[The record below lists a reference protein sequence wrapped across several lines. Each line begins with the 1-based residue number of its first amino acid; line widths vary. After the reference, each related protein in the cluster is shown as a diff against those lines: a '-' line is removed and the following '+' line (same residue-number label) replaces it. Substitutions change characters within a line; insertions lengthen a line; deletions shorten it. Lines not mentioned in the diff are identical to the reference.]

1 MVTSVREE
9 LFFLT
14 ALAPRCGV
22 WVSLVVAP
30 WLNCY
35 MATYILAPQSE
46 IELASLD
53 VEGRFLTTEPS
64 GSPLSREIPREE
76 HFE

>member
-22 WVSLVVAP
+22 WVSLVVAH

-35 MATYILAPQSE
+35 MATYILAPKSE

-53 VEGRFLTTEPS
+53 MEGRFLTTEPS
-64 GSPLSREIPREE
+64 GKSSL
-76 HFE
+76 